1 MIGLFAPILVEPLR
15 ELQIDAMSASIVG
28 VLTIGAFVLARVRPT
43 LAVALLF
50 VTSEIEWTHVHG
62 AFSLSVSVMVG
73 SAVGLS
79 FLTQPT
85 LVRTL
90 ARPAVRIV
98 GLGFGAVMVATLLSA
113 IGAQHRALVGGEV
126 IKLVEY
132 AICFAVA
139 HAAFAARPNAP
150 LAFSAVA
157 VAGIVVSL
165 SALSQLMTGAPAGL
179 TISNVTVPRLAG
191 LLAGPNQLA
200 GYLGL
205 LVPVLLVAVIDT
217 KSRLAR
223 GALVLVVLALAGT
236 FSRGG
241 VFGAAVACL
250 VVLQMRPS
258 PSRMRA
264 YALRGGIL
272 AGVLVVVALIAG
284 TRTEQAAQPDGLGT
298 RSQLWHA
305 AIALVRGN
313 PLFGV
318 GAGNFETRLASVGYP
333 ALHTHAN
340 SWFFEALA
348 DGGIA
353 LFTATLVWIGQT
365 LRALGR
371 CAGRSPF
378 ALGAL
383 AATAG
388 FVAHGF
394 FDDVAIYPTVAAT
407 WWLLVGVG
415 AGLCGEDGE
424 IARVSEKPLLA

>member
-1 MIGLFAPILVEPLR
+1 MRVLP
-15 ELQIDAMSASIVG
+15 IDALSASIVG

-43 LAVALLF
+43 FAVALLF

-62 AFSLSVSVMVG
+62 AFSLSISIMVG

-113 IGAQHRALVGGEV
+113 IGAQHRELVGAEV
-126 IKLVEY
+126 IKLLEY

-139 HAAFAARPNAP
+139 HAAFATRRDAP
-150 LAFSAVA
+150 LAFAAVA
-157 VAGIVVSL
+157 LAGIVVSL
-165 SALSQLMTGAPAGL
+165 SALSQLVTGAPAGL
-179 TISNVTVPRLAG
+179 TIFGSIVPRLAG

-217 KSRLAR
+217 KSRLAS
-223 GALVLVVLALAGT
+223 GALFLVVLALAGT

-241 VFGAAVACL
+241 FFGAAVACL
-250 VVLQMRPS
+250 VVVQMRPS
-258 PSRMRA
+258 PSRLRA
-264 YALRGGIL
+264 YALRGGVL
-272 AGVLVVVALIAG
+272 AGSLVVLALIAG
-284 TRTEQAAQPDGLGT
+284 TRTEGEAQPDGLGT

-305 AIALVRGN
+305 AIALARGN

-340 SWFFEALA
+340 SWFFETLA
-348 DGGIA
+348 DGGIT
-353 LFTATLVWIGQT
+353 LFAATLVWIAQT
-365 LRALGR
+365 LRALSA
-371 CAGRSPF
+371 CAARSPF

-388 FVAHGF
+388 FAAHGL
-394 FDDVAIYPTVAAT
+394 FDDLAIFPTVAAT

-415 AGLCGEDGE
+415 AGLCCEDGE
-424 IARVSEKPLLA
+424 IAGVSEKPLSA

>member
-1 MIGLFAPILVEPLR
+1 MR
-15 ELQIDAMSASIVG
+15 DLQIDALSASIVG

-50 VTSEIEWTHVHG
+50 ITSEIEWTHVHG
-62 AFSLSVSVMVG
+62 AFSLSISIMVG

-79 FLTQPT
+79 FLTQPA

-90 ARPAVRIV
+90 TRPAVRIV

-113 IGAQHRALVGGEV
+113 IGAQHRELVGAEV
-126 IKLVEY
+126 IKLLEY

-139 HAAFAARPNAP
+139 HAAFATRRDAP
-150 LAFSAVA
+150 LAFAAVA
-157 VAGIVVSL
+157 LAGIVVSL
-165 SALSQLMTGAPAGL
+165 SALSQLFTGAPAGL
-179 TISNVTVPRLAG
+179 RIFGSIVPRLAG

-205 LVPVLLVAVIDT
+205 LVPVLLVALIDT
-217 KSRLAR
+217 KSRFA
-223 GALVLVVLALAGT
+223 GSALFLVILALAGT

-241 VFGAAVACL
+241 WFGAAVACL
-250 VVLQMRPS
+250 VVVQMRPS
-258 PSRMRA
+258 ASRLRA
-264 YALRGGIL
+264 YALRGGVL
-272 AGVLVVVALIAG
+272 AGSVIVVALLAG
-284 TRTEQAAQPDGLGT
+284 TRTEQGAQPDGLGT

-305 AIALVRGN
+305 AIALARGN

-333 ALHTHAN
+333 ALQTHAN
-340 SWFFEALA
+340 SWFFETLA
-348 DGGIA
+348 DGGIVLVA
-353 LFTATLVWIGQT
+353 GTLVWLAQT
-365 LRALGR
+365 LRALSR
-371 CAGRSPF
+371 CAARSPF

-388 FVAHGF
+388 FIAHGL
-394 FDDVAIYPTVAAT
+394 FDDLTIFPTVAAT

-415 AGLCGEDGE
+415 AGLCREDGE
-424 IARVSEKPLLA
+424 IARVSEKPLSA